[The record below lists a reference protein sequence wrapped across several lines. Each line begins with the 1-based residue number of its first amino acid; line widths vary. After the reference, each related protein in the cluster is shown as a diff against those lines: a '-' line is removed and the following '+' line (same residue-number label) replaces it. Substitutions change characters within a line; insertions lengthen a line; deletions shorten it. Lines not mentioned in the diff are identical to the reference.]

1 MEAPSLDEMGG
12 EPQLATACAAGL
24 AGARRSRGAGWLL
37 GAVVLAGYVLHAGA
51 FWPQVNDD
59 AFITFR
65 YAKFLALGRG
75 PYYNMGEHVEGYTNF
90 LMVPLM
96 AAAWLV
102 GGDDA
107 VPPSAKVLGIL
118 AGCAAVLASASLCR
132 DFLRI
137 ILASVYERTAARRLC
152 WMAAALVAASSA
164 VALNS
169 TTGLETTLFCAFI
182 TLGLAAMARSA
193 VMARTGVMARTAA
206 TLRWRYSGVFFA
218 LAALTRPEGIAVFG
232 VALILHVL
240 SSRSGRRGYWRRDAA
255 IVAGTCVAQL
265 LFRMWAYDGE
275 FLPNTWYAKA
285 SGMPMNTPGQYLLGF
300 AHYHLA
306 AGTVGAAIARLLIV
320 LVAPGLMLLSH
331 RARRGN
337 GESADPRAASE
348 HREPCN
354 PHTLTDAGKA
364 AEFGNSTDLTGVP
377 DWRIAL
383 PAAGVVAFGFAAVFA
398 TGPDWMPGYRLLVPY
413 VPAWAALAVT
423 SLAALVSVFTR
434 RVGAIAWPIA
444 LVLAGSVFWAQWP
457 RFQRDRRN
465 CLTRAEGYHT
475 GHEALARWLADA
487 TTPGQTVALMDI
499 GIVGFRNPDLR
510 ILDVTGL
517 TDRFIAKSP
526 GEFLGKEF
534 DPAYVFDR
542 APEMLV
548 IVLHTAYEPDGTEDW
563 NKLIPFT
570 PIEERL
576 LEHPEFRAHYL
587 HPREVPPTAD
597 DLERLACLTG
607 AQRVFRHQYPGRAY
621 YLAAFRRDA
630 Q

>member
-1 MEAPSLDEMGG
+1 MDGPSLDQKGRELRGKW
-12 EPQLATACAAGL
+12 TCAAGA
-24 AGARRSRGAGWLL
+24 AGAGRLRGAGYLL
-37 GAVVLAGYVLHAGA
+37 GVVVLAGYVIHAGA

-75 PYYNMGEHVEGYTNF
+75 PYFNPGEHVEGYTNF

-107 VPPSAKVLGIL
+107 VLPSAKVLGML

-132 DFLRI
+132 DCLRI
-137 ILASVYERTAARRLC
+137 ILPPAREGSAARGLC
-152 WMAAALVAASSA
+152 WLAAALVAASSA

-182 TLGLAAMARSA
+182 SLGLAAMAR
-193 VMARTGVMARTAA
+193 AA
-206 TLRWRYSGVFFA
+206 TTRRWRYAGVFFA
-218 LAALTRPEGIAVFG
+218 LAALTRPEGVAVFG
-232 VALILHVL
+232 VAALLHGL
-240 SSRSGRRGYWRRDAA
+240 TARRSSRGYWRRDAA
-255 IVAGTCVAQL
+255 IVACTCLAQL
-265 LFRMWAYDGE
+265 ALRLWAYDGE
-275 FLPNTWYAKA
+275 FLPNTYYAKA
-285 SGMPMNTPGQYLLGF
+285 SGMPMHTPGQYLFGF

-306 AGTVGAAIARLLIV
+306 AGTVGAAMARLLIA
-320 LVAPGLMLLSH
+320 LVAPSLMLLAH
-331 RARRGN
+331 RTRDA
-337 GESADPRAASE
+337 EFVLEDPRNNAGGGDQTRSTHGTCAG
-348 HREPCN
+348 
-354 PHTLTDAGKA
+354 DAPRP
-364 AEFGNSTDLTGVP
+364 DLGP
-377 DWRIAL
+377 DWRVAL

-413 VPAWAALAVT
+413 VPAWSALAVT
-423 SLAALVSVFTR
+423 SLVALVSVFTR
-434 RVGAIAWPIA
+434 RVSAVAWPIA
-444 LVLAGSVFWAQWP
+444 LVLAGGVFWAQWP

-465 CLTRAEGYHT
+465 CLTRAEGYHA

-534 DPAYVFDR
+534 DPAYVFNR
-542 APEMLV
+542 APEVLV

-576 LEHPEFRAHYL
+576 LEHPEFRSHYL
-587 HPREVPPTAD
+587 RPREVPPTAD

-607 AQRVFRHQYPGRAY
+607 AHRVFRHSYPGRAY

-630 Q
+630 E

>member
-1 MEAPSLDEMGG
+1 MEAPSLDEMGK
-12 EPQLATACAAGL
+12 EPQLATARPAGV

-37 GAVVLAGYVLHAGA
+37 GAVVLVGYVLHAGA

-75 PYYNMGEHVEGYTNF
+75 PYYNPGEHVEGYTNF

-132 DFLRI
+132 DLLRI
-137 ILASVYERTAARRLC
+137 ILASVHERTAARWLC
-152 WMAAALVAASSA
+152 WLAAALVAASSA

-169 TTGLETTLFCAFI
+169 TTGLETTLFCAVI
-182 TLGLAAMARSA
+182 SLGLAAMARA
-193 VMARTGVMARTAA
+193 AA
-206 TLRWRYSGVFFA
+206 TRRWRYAGVFFA
-218 LAALTRPEGIAVFG
+218 LAALTRPEGVAVFG
-232 VALILHVL
+232 AAALLHVL
-240 SSRSGRRGYWRRDAA
+240 SARRSNRGYWRRDAA
-255 IVAGTCVAQL
+255 IVAGTCLAQL
-265 LFRMWAYDGE
+265 LFRISAYDGE

-285 SGMPMNTPGQYLLGF
+285 SGMPMHTPGQYLFGF

-306 AGTVGAAIARLLIV
+306 AGTVGAAIARLLIA
-320 LVAPGLMLLSH
+320 LAAPGLMLLSH
-331 RARRGN
+331 RARRRN
-337 GESADPRAASE
+337 GASADPGAASE

-354 PHTLTDAGKA
+354 PLTLTDAGKTA
-364 AEFGNSTDLTGVP
+364 DSDIAIDLSDTP

-413 VPAWAALAVT
+413 IPAWAALGVA
-423 SLAALVSVFTR
+423 SLVALVSVFTR
-434 RVGAIAWPIA
+434 RVGRVAWPIV
-444 LVLAGSVFWAQWP
+444 LVLAGSIFWAQWP
-457 RFQRDRRN
+457 RFLRDRRN
-465 CLTRAEGYHT
+465 CLTRAEGYQE

-487 TTPGQTVALMDI
+487 TTPGKTVALMDI

-517 TDRFIAKSP
+517 TDRFIARSP

-630 Q
+630 E